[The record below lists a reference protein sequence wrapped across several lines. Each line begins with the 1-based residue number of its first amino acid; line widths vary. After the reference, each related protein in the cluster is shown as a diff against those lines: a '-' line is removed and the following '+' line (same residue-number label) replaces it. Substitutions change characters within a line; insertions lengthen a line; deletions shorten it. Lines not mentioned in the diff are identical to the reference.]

1 MRFYLDHAATTE
13 VRSIARDA
21 MQPYLADAFANP
33 SGLHRAAQRA
43 KNGMEEARERAA
55 ALLGVRR
62 PLEIVFTGGGTE
74 ADNLA
79 VAGAALAHGRRGGV
93 VTTAIEHEAVLE
105 TAAFLRTLGC
115 PVTIV
120 GVDGYGRVDPAAVA
134 AATNDATA
142 VVSVMAANNELGT
155 TQPVREIAAA
165 VRTANDGVVV
175 HTDAVQAF
183 VSEPIT
189 VDSTGAD
196 LIALAAH
203 KFGGPKGVGL
213 LYVRDGIDLEPV
225 IHGGGQELGRRSGT
239 HNVAGIVGMVAA
251 MEEAV
256 ALRDRFRAEVAGARD
271 RFETDLARAV
281 PDLEINGDLDHR
293 LVQHSHVRIPGV
305 ATETLLIRLDQAGI
319 AAAAGS
325 ACQSGAIEV
334 SHVLEACGFP
344 SEAAG
349 ECVRFSFG
357 WGQTLADGELAAK
370 AVASVVE
377 TLR

>member
-13 VRSIARDA
+13 VRAVTRDA
-21 MQPYLADAFANP
+21 MAPFLHESFANP
-33 SGLHRAAQRA
+33 SGVHAIAQAA
-43 KNGMEEARERAA
+43 KNAMEAAREQAA
-55 ALLGVRR
+55 ELLGAER

-79 VAGAALAHGRRGGV
+79 ISGTALAGGRRGGV

-105 TAAFLRTLGC
+105 TAQFLETLGC
-115 PVTIV
+115 PVSVV
-120 GVDGYGRVDPAAVA
+120 GVSSLGRVGVGDVVDAV
-134 AATNDATA
+134 DASTA

-155 TQPVREIAAA
+155 TQPLAEIAAA
-165 VRTANDGVVV
+165 VRSAHPDVVV

-189 VDSTGAD
+189 VAATGAD
-196 LIALAAH
+196 LISLAAH

-213 LYVRDGIDLEPV
+213 LYVRNGIELEPV

-251 MEEAV
+251 MAEAV
-256 ALRDRFRAEVAGARD
+256 EFRRRFRDEVGGARD
-271 RFETDLARAV
+271 RFERTLRSAV
-281 PDLEINGDLDHR
+281 PDLTVNGDVDHR

-305 ATETLLIRLDQAGI
+305 STETLLIRLDQAGV

-334 SHVLEACGFP
+334 SHVLEAIGMP
-344 SEAAG
+344 ETAAG
-349 ECVRFSFG
+349 ECVRFTFG
-357 WGQTLADGELAAK
+357 WGHVPADGELAAK
-370 AVASVVE
+370 AIARVVE
-377 TLR
+377 SLR